1 MGLHVF
7 TQIIFIHRIFH
18 FHISRRVLFATADEH
33 FPLPHLLHIST
44 FVQYITAIMHPNS
57 AISQSLFWR
66 FSSFFTSLLLT
77 LLVARTFG
85 PVTSGE
91 VNYFVAIASLVVL
104 LSSFNLDAAIIHF
117 TAAGKIQLNKI
128 LTLSLLIVLVS
139 AVIYFVFSIYWSGK
153 TASLAGMQDFWLY
166 AGVYLL
172 GLRVHALI
180 IAIFYG
186 RQNFFIP
193 GLVISLINVLQIV
206 LLLIVFNKPDEQS
219 LMGYM
224 RLFFLVPF
232 IQAILLWLWL
242 RAKEKFHFQLALPL
256 KGEWKAISRFSLVIF
271 ITNIILS

>member
-1 MGLHVF
+1 MSLPRLFLFIEYFIF
-7 TQIIFIHRIFH
+7 TFPVASSSRLRTSISH
-18 FHISRRVLFATADEH
+18 FHICFT
-33 FPLPHLLHIST
+33 FPHLYSILPRSCILIAPYRKAC
-44 FVQYITAIMHPNS
+44 FGGS
-57 AISQSLFWR
+57 AV
-66 FSSFFTSLLLT
+66 FFTSLLLT

-172 GLRVHALI
+172 GLQVHALI

-186 RQNFFIP
+186 EYFF
-193 GLVISLINVLQIV
+193 S
-206 LLLIVFNKPDEQS
+206 
-219 LMGYM
+219 
-224 RLFFLVPF
+224 
-232 IQAILLWLWL
+232 
-242 RAKEKFHFQLALPL
+242 
-256 KGEWKAISRFSLVIF
+256 SLVI
-271 ITNIILS
+271 LL